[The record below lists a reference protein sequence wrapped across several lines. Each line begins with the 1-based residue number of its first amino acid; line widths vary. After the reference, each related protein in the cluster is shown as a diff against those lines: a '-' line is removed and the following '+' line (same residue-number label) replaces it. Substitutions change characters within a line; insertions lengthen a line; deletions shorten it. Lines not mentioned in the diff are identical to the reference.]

1 MIGELKNNWEE
12 KDNKLFIRTKQEN
25 FTDCVE
31 LINKIA
37 RIAEEQNH
45 HPNLFIKEYR
55 ILEIEIY
62 THDEN
67 KVTEKDWKLA
77 VEIDDLLR

>member
-45 HPNLFIKEYR
+45 HPNLF
-55 ILEIEIY
+55 
-62 THDEN
+62 T
-67 KVTEKDWKLA
+67 VTEKDWKLA